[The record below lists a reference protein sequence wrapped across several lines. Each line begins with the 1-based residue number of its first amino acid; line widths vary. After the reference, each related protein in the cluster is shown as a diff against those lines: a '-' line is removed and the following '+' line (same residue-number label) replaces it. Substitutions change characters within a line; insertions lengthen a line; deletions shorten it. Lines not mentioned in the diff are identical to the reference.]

1 MSEEPPVLKPEHGC
15 LPAHLAPNARD
26 DEANMLESMITTIG
40 RPVLKLIVIVATVTG
55 ARYVRWRRARPSHSL
70 PSRPDAQPPRPP
82 QSAPPADETLVIEL
96 PPVAEPPPDKETQ
109 LAANEWGAAEL
120 DVTTDRAAN
129 LTEAIEL
136 LPDAP
141 RLASVTLTTTYG
153 RRPVLHA
160 YRRQALE
167 LAQRHARQYPRQEV
181 GGILLGIIRDN
192 GKGQYFSVVT
202 GIIRADTAIGRE
214 ASVQFGPD
222 TWVDTLAIRDRH
234 PVYGDEDTWQVVGWY
249 HTHPGFGIF
258 LSSLDVHTH
267 GAFLHPGHLAL
278 VIDPSNDTYGTFGW
292 NRDQTQPV
300 RLAEEPPTTQWK
312 TLLDDAQT
320 QELLSRLRLPL
331 DELPP
336 AELTAEPPARGLR
349 RAEVAG
355 ATTRPNAPHK
365 KSPRHGKG
373 DKTMT

>member
-1 MSEEPPVLKPEHGC
+1 L
-15 LPAHLAPNARD
+15 
-26 DEANMLESMITTIG
+26 
-40 RPVLKLIVIVATVTG
+40 
-55 ARYVRWRRARPSHSL
+55 
-70 PSRPDAQPPRPP
+70 QPRPP
-82 QSAPPADETLVIEL
+82 QSAGPAGETLVIDL
-96 PPVAEPPPDKETQ
+96 PSPAAPTPPADPPPDKETQ
-109 LAANEWGAAEL
+109 LAANEWGAADL

-141 RLASVTLTTTYG
+141 RPASVSLTATHS
-153 RRPVLHA
+153 RSPVLHA
-160 YRRQALE
+160 YRRRALE
-167 LAQRHARQYPRQEV
+167 LAQRHAREYPRREV

-214 ASVQFGPD
+214 ASVQFSPD

-278 VIDPSNDTYGTFGW
+278 VIDPSNGTYGTFGW

-300 RLAEEPPTTQWK
+300 RLSEEPPTAQWK
-312 TLLDDAQT
+312 TLLDDEQT
-320 QELLSRLRLPL
+320 QKWLGDLGLTLS
-331 DELPP
+331 ELPP
-336 AELTAEPPARGLR
+336 AELTAEPPAGRPP

-355 ATTRPNAPHK
+355 ATIRSGAPDKRP
-365 KSPRHGKG
+365 PRRGKG
-373 DKTMT
+373 DKKMA